1 MGFQAVC
8 RALYDYVPQADAEL
22 AINEGDL
29 LYILDKNSDDGWWKA
44 KKKANTD
51 DGDEPVGLVPN
62 NYVEEARPL
71 VKARA
76 LYEYTRQTDEEL
88 SFPEDAGL
96 SVYDASDEDWILVG
110 LGNEFGFAPAN
121 YLEMQDSAT
130 EAASTSPPPPPS
142 LPVRPTSATVDD
154 DNSYGDQA
162 TPSSP
167 PPSSLRDNPAA
178 ALAGVMQGRS
188 APPIASPPMLSPASP
203 SYHATEN
210 EDGSSL
216 QTPELPVRPRSQI
229 SPPPPIDSSSRQ
241 PHVSEMNTD
250 NQAPQYL
257 ASGGFH
263 MYNINEMVSVM
274 GKRKKMPTVL
284 GINLAT
290 GTILIAPER
299 TQDGPTQ
306 EWTAEKMVHYSRET
320 KHVFLELVKPSK
332 SVDFHAGAKDTAE
345 EIVSALGE
353 LAGAVRA
360 QGLREEI
367 FADTGKTQ
375 KRGQILY
382 DFDAQ
387 GDDEVSVTV
396 GDEVIIID
404 DAKSD
409 EWWQVRRLKNGKEGV
424 VPSSYIETT
433 GVVSPP
439 PRTLNSNAGL
449 STVEQN
455 RLEEIR
461 LTKEAMKAA
470 QHDPQS
476 QAQVGPGMPLPERGS
491 SLLAREQGSNSGQRS
506 KRENGR
512 GDGSTQRKP
521 KPDSAKVRTW
531 TDRSKSFSV
540 DAQFLGLKDGKI
552 NLHKMNGV
560 KIAVP
565 IAKMSLEDLEY
576 VEAATGISLD
586 EDKPLS
592 TVKRNSKTPDSR
604 GTSGAATT
612 ARIGAGASVEQ
623 QPRKPEY
630 DWFQFFLSCDVAVG
644 VCERYAQAFS
654 KESMDESILPDVDAS
669 VLRNLGLREGDIL
682 KVMRYLDSRFGRTGS
697 RGKRSKDSAGSDEDG
712 GEGGLFSGP
721 GGALRNNTRKGRPA
735 PAVQTSDVVD
745 AQAFSTQKEAKTP
758 ENQHTQPRDGTGNQ
772 TTGGFDDDA
781 WDIRPGKAPEEV
793 KKSLTEPAKPPA
805 LTGSMQELSLL
816 TTPLEPS
823 RPLSSQASGSSPAT
837 QPSAVSPQP
846 TGATP
851 SYFAAP
857 SLPNSQ
863 LAQQQAAQRLRPT
876 PPQPSPTQGSLVPPP
891 PARPLSA
898 PQSAQNSGF
907 APPAL
912 APQMTGLNYQTRV
925 APPGQSLDE
934 VNQARLQQQFLQ
946 QQQQQI
952 QQMQHFPTSTYT
964 GQQQPPFP
972 AVGAQPGGQF
982 MPPMM
987 AGTMLPQAT
996 GLFGDMNRQS
1006 QFTPMQ
1012 PQPIGYVGPYPQTQS
1027 FNPQPTGSVNN
1038 FLPPALE
1045 PQRTGLPPFQSQST
1059 GFSSPGSGGAVQM
1072 QPLQPQQTG
1081 PAPPV
1086 RFGVTGEAK
1095 RLAPQPTG
1103 RRANLSQATPNNP
1116 FGF

>member
-8 RALYDYVPQADAEL
+8 KALYDYAPQADAEL
-22 AINEGDL
+22 AITEGDL
-29 LYILDKNSDDGWWKA
+29 LYILDKSSDDGWWKA

-62 NYVEEARPL
+62 NYVEEIRPL
-71 VKARA
+71 SKARA

-88 SFPEDAGL
+88 SFPEDAAL

-110 LGNEFGFAPAN
+110 LGNEYGFVPAN
-121 YLEMQDSAT
+121 YLEMQEDADD
-130 EAASTSPPPPPS
+130 APPASQPAPPS
-142 LPVRPTSATVDD
+142 LPTRPTPATVDED
-154 DNSYGDQA
+154 DRFDDTTLSHA
-162 TPSSP
+162 PPSP
-167 PPSSLRDNPAA
+167 PSNPAA
-178 ALAGVMQGRS
+178 ALAGVMHGRS
-188 APPIASPPMLSPASP
+188 IPSAASPPSMPPRSPA
-203 SYHATEN
+203 YHAADDDD
-210 EDGSSL
+210 DGNVQSP
-216 QTPELPVRPRSQI
+216 QLPVRPRSQI
-229 SPPPPIDSSSRQ
+229 SSPPPIDSSRRQ
-241 PHVSEMNTD
+241 AHISESNTD
-250 NQAPQYL
+250 NQPTEYL

-290 GTILIAPER
+290 GVILIAPER

-367 FADTGKTQ
+367 FADAGKSQ
-375 KRGQILY
+375 KRGQVLY

-387 GDDEVSVTV
+387 GEDEVSVAV

-409 EWWQVRRLKNGKEGV
+409 EWWQVRRIKNG
-424 VPSSYIETT
+424 
-433 GVVSPP
+433 
-439 PRTLNSNAGL
+439 
-449 STVEQN
+449 
-455 RLEEIR
+455 
-461 LTKEAMKAA
+461 
-470 QHDPQS
+470 
-476 QAQVGPGMPLPERGS
+476 
-491 SLLAREQGSNSGQRS
+491 
-506 KRENGR
+506 
-512 GDGSTQRKP
+512 
-521 KPDSAKVRTW
+521 PDSSKVRTW

-565 IAKMSLEDLEY
+565 VSKMSLEDLEY
-576 VEAATGISLD
+576 VERATGISLD

-592 TVKRNSKTPDSR
+592 SVKRNSKTPDSR
-604 GTSGAATT
+604 GSSGAATA

-623 QPRKPEY
+623 QPKKPEY

-644 VCERYAQAFS
+644 VCERYAQAFA

-682 KVMRYLDSRFGRTGS
+682 KVMRNLDSRYGRTGS
-697 RGKRSKDSAGSDEDG
+697 RGKRNKDGGGSDDDG

-745 AQAFSTQKEAKTP
+745 AQAFGARSETKTSDDQSTKPQAAK
-758 ENQHTQPRDGTGNQ
+758 GNQ
-772 TTGGFDDDA
+772 ASGGFDDDA
-781 WDIRPGKAPEEV
+781 WDIRPGKVAEEP
-793 KKSLTEPAKPPA
+793 KKTQAEPAKQTPA

-816 TTPLEPS
+816 TTPLEPT
-823 RPLSSQASGSSPAT
+823 RPLPSQASGPSAAA
-837 QPSAVSPQP
+837 QPPAVSPQP

-851 SYFAAP
+851 AFFAATNMP
-857 SLPNSQ
+857 SSQ

-876 PPQPSPTQGSLVPPP
+876 PPQASAAQGSLVPPP

-912 APQMTGLNYQTRV
+912 APQMTGVNYQTRV
-925 APPGQSLDE
+925 APPGQSLEE
-934 VNQARLQQQFLQ
+934 VTQARMQQQFLQ
-946 QQQQQI
+946 QQQQL
-952 QQMQHFPTSTYT
+952 QQMQQFPISTYA
-964 GQQQPPFP
+964 GQQQHAFP
-972 AVGAQPGGQF
+972 TGGQQPGGQF

-987 AGTMLPQAT
+987 T
-996 GLFGDMNRQS
+996 GNMPSQGQGPFDLNRQS
-1006 QFTPMQ
+1006 QFSPVQ
-1012 PQPIGYVGPYPQTQS
+1012 PQQTGYAGPFPQAPS
-1027 FNPQPTGSVNN
+1027 FNPQPTGSINN

-1045 PQRTGLPPFQSQST
+1045 PQRTGLPPFQPQPT
-1059 GFSSPGSGGAVQM
+1059 GFATPGSGGTVQM

-1086 RFGVTGEAK
+1086 RFGVTGETK
-1095 RLAPQPTG
+1095 RLAPQATG
-1103 RRANLSQATPNNP
+1103 RRANLSQASKS
-1116 FGF
+1116 

>member
-22 AINEGDL
+22 AISEGDL
-29 LYILDKNSDDGWWKA
+29 LYILDKSSDDGWWKA

-51 DGDEPVGLVPN
+51 DGDEPI
-62 NYVEEARPL
+62 
-71 VKARA
+71 
-76 LYEYTRQTDEEL
+76 
-88 SFPEDAGL
+88 
-96 SVYDASDEDWILVG
+96 DEDWILVG
-110 LGNEFGFAPAN
+110 LGDEYGFAPAN
-121 YLEMQDSAT
+121 YLEMQDGAT
-130 EAASTSPPPPPS
+130 EAAATSISDTNIAQPP
-142 LPVRPTSATVDD
+142 A
-154 DNSYGDQA
+154 
-162 TPSSP
+162 
-167 PPSSLRDNPAA
+167 
-178 ALAGVMQGRS
+178 
-188 APPIASPPMLSPASP
+188 
-203 SYHATEN
+203 
-210 EDGSSL
+210 
-216 QTPELPVRPRSQI
+216 
-229 SPPPPIDSSSRQ
+229 
-241 PHVSEMNTD
+241 
-250 NQAPQYL
+250 QYL

-367 FADTGKTQ
+367 FADAGKAQ
-375 KRGQILY
+375 KKGQVLY
-382 DFDAQ
+382 DFVAQ
-387 GDDEVSVTV
+387 GDDEVSVSV
-396 GDEVIIID
+396 GDEVIILD

-409 EWWQVRRLKNGKEGV
+409 EWWQVRRLKNGSQGV
-424 VPSSYIETT
+424 VPSSYIEAT
-433 GVVSPP
+433 GITSPAT
-439 PRTLNSNAGL
+439 RASNSNAGL

-470 QHDPQS
+470 QHDTQS
-476 QAQVGPGMPLPERGS
+476 QVGPE
-491 SLLAREQGSNSGQRS
+491 
-506 KRENGR
+506 
-512 GDGSTQRKP
+512 
-521 KPDSAKVRTW
+521 PDAAKVRTW

-576 VEAATGISLD
+576 VEAVTGISLD

-592 TVKRNSKTPDSR
+592 SVKRNSKTPDSR
-604 GTSGAATT
+604 GTSGAAST
-612 ARIGAGASVEQ
+612 ARLGAGASVEQ
-623 QPRKPEY
+623 PPQRPEY

-644 VCERYAQAFS
+644 VCERYAQAFA

-682 KVMRYLDSRFGRTGS
+682 KVMRHLDTRFGRTGS
-697 RGKRSKDSAGSDEDG
+697 RGKRNKDGAGFDDDG

-745 AQAFSTQKEAKTP
+745 AQAFGARTENKAP
-758 ENQHTQPRDGTGNQ
+758 ESQNVQTRDGNGDQ
-772 TTGGFDDDA
+772 SKGGFDDDA
-781 WDIRPGKAPEEV
+781 WDVRPGKSAEEP
-793 KKSLTEPAKPPA
+793 KKVQAEPTKPTPA

-816 TTPLEPS
+816 TAPLEPTK
-823 RPLSSQASGSSPAT
+823 PLSSQTSGSSPAT
-837 QPSAVSPQP
+837 QPPAVSPQP

-851 SYFAAP
+851 AFFAPA
-857 SLPNSQ
+857 NMQ
-863 LAQQQAAQRLRPT
+863 NTQQAQQQAAQRLRPAL
-876 PPQPSPTQGSLVPPP
+876 PQASPTQSSLVPPP

-934 VNQARLQQQFLQ
+934 VTQARLQQQFLQ
-946 QQQQQI
+946 QQQIQQQQQQQQQIQQQQI
-952 QQMQHFPTSTYT
+952 QQMQQFPMPAYSGQHQLAFPNAGVQPASQFVSAGMT
-964 GQQQPPFP
+964 GTIP
-972 AVGAQPGGQF
+972 
-982 MPPMM
+982 
-987 AGTMLPQAT
+987 PQAT
-996 GLFGDMNRQS
+996 GPFGGINRQP
-1006 QFTPMQ
+1006 QFSPMQ
-1012 PQPIGYVGPYPQTQS
+1012 PQATGYVGPYPQAQP
-1027 FNPQPTGSVNN
+1027 FNPQPTGTINS

-1045 PQRTGLPPFQSQST
+1045 PQRTGLPPFQPQPAGFT
-1059 GFSSPGSGGAVQM
+1059 GNGSAAQT

-1103 RRANLSQATPNNP
+1103 RRANLSQASMLAPASHPPQSRN
-1116 FGF
+1116 

>member
-1 MGFQAVC
+1 MG
-8 RALYDYVPQADAEL
+8 ALYDYVPQADAEL
-22 AINEGDL
+22 AISEGDL
-29 LYILDKNSDDGWWKA
+29 LYILDKSSDDGWWKA

-51 DGDEPVGLVPN
+51 DGDEPIGLAQPQ
-62 NYVEEARPL
+62 A
-71 VKARA
+71 KARA
-76 LYEYTRQTDEEL
+76 VYEYTRQTDEEL
-88 SFPEDAGL
+88 SFPEDAAL
-96 SVYDASDEDWILVG
+96 LVYDASDEDWILVG
-110 LGNEFGFAPAN
+110 LGDEYGFAPAN
-121 YLEMQDSAT
+121 YLEMQDGAT
-130 EAASTSPPPPPS
+130 EAAAVPPPGPPS
-142 LPVRPTSATVDD
+142 LPTSISDTNIA
-154 DNSYGDQA
+154 Q
-162 TPSSP
+162 P
-167 PPSSLRDNPAA
+167 PA
-178 ALAGVMQGRS
+178 
-188 APPIASPPMLSPASP
+188 
-203 SYHATEN
+203 
-210 EDGSSL
+210 
-216 QTPELPVRPRSQI
+216 
-229 SPPPPIDSSSRQ
+229 
-241 PHVSEMNTD
+241 
-250 NQAPQYL
+250 QYL

-367 FADTGKTQ
+367 FADAGKAQ
-375 KRGQILY
+375 KKGQVLY
-382 DFDAQ
+382 DFVAQ
-387 GDDEVSVTV
+387 GDDEVSVSV
-396 GDEVIIID
+396 GDEVIILD

-409 EWWQVRRLKNGKEGV
+409 EWWQVRRLKNGSQGV
-424 VPSSYIETT
+424 VPSSYIEAT
-433 GVVSPP
+433 GITSPAT
-439 PRTLNSNAGL
+439 RASNSNAGL

-470 QHDPQS
+470 QHDTQS
-476 QAQVGPGMPLPERGS
+476 QVGPE
-491 SLLAREQGSNSGQRS
+491 
-506 KRENGR
+506 
-512 GDGSTQRKP
+512 
-521 KPDSAKVRTW
+521 PDAAKVRTW

-576 VEAATGISLD
+576 VEAVTGISLD

-592 TVKRNSKTPDSR
+592 SVKRNSKTPDSR
-604 GTSGAATT
+604 GTSGAAST
-612 ARIGAGASVEQ
+612 ARLGAGASVEQ
-623 QPRKPEY
+623 PPQRPEY

-644 VCERYAQAFS
+644 VCERYAQAFA

-682 KVMRYLDSRFGRTGS
+682 KVMRHLDTRFGRTGS
-697 RGKRSKDSAGSDEDG
+697 RGKRNKDGAGFDDDG

-745 AQAFSTQKEAKTP
+745 AQAFGARTENKAP
-758 ENQHTQPRDGTGNQ
+758 ESQNVQTRDGNGDQ
-772 TTGGFDDDA
+772 SKGGFDDDA
-781 WDIRPGKAPEEV
+781 WDVRPGKSAEEP
-793 KKSLTEPAKPPA
+793 KKVQAEPTKPTPA

-816 TTPLEPS
+816 TAPLEPTK
-823 RPLSSQASGSSPAT
+823 PLSSQTSGSSPAT
-837 QPSAVSPQP
+837 QPPAVSPQP

-851 SYFAAP
+851 AFFAPA
-857 SLPNSQ
+857 NMQ
-863 LAQQQAAQRLRPT
+863 NTQQAQQQAAQRLRPAL
-876 PPQPSPTQGSLVPPP
+876 PQASPTQSSLVPPP

-934 VNQARLQQQFLQ
+934 VTQARLQQQFLQ
-946 QQQQQI
+946 QQQIQQQQQQQQQIQQQQI
-952 QQMQHFPTSTYT
+952 QQMQQFPMPAYSGQHQLAFPNAGVQPASQFVSAGMT
-964 GQQQPPFP
+964 GTIP
-972 AVGAQPGGQF
+972 
-982 MPPMM
+982 
-987 AGTMLPQAT
+987 PQAT
-996 GLFGDMNRQS
+996 GPFGGINRQP
-1006 QFTPMQ
+1006 QFSPMQ
-1012 PQPIGYVGPYPQTQS
+1012 PQATGYVGPYPQAQP
-1027 FNPQPTGSVNN
+1027 FNPQPTGTINS

-1045 PQRTGLPPFQSQST
+1045 PQRTGLPPFQPQPAGFT
-1059 GFSSPGSGGAVQM
+1059 GNGSAAQT

>member
-22 AINEGDL
+22 AISEGDL
-29 LYILDKNSDDGWWKA
+29 LYILDKSSDDGWWKA

-51 DGDEPVGLVPN
+51 DGDEPI
-62 NYVEEARPL
+62 
-71 VKARA
+71 
-76 LYEYTRQTDEEL
+76 
-88 SFPEDAGL
+88 
-96 SVYDASDEDWILVG
+96 DEDWILVG
-110 LGNEFGFAPAN
+110 LGDEYGFAPAN
-121 YLEMQDSAT
+121 YLEMQDGAT
-130 EAASTSPPPPPS
+130 EAAAVPPPGPPS
-142 LPVRPTSATVDD
+142 LPVRPTPSAVDED
-154 DNSYGDQA
+154 HDSADRA
-162 TPSSP
+162 AAFSSSP
-167 PPSSLRDNPAA
+167 PSSHGNPAA

-188 APPIASPPMLSPASP
+188 APSAASPLTRSPTSP
-203 SYHATEN
+203 SYHAADDD
-210 EDGSSL
+210 DGGRIQS
-216 QTPELPVRPRSQI
+216 PELPTRPRSQI
-229 SPPPPIDSSSRQ
+229 SSPPPHDSARRQ
-241 PHVSEMNTD
+241 TSISDTNIAQPP
-250 NQAPQYL
+250 AQYL

-367 FADTGKTQ
+367 FADAGKAQ
-375 KRGQILY
+375 KKGQVLY
-382 DFDAQ
+382 DFVAQ
-387 GDDEVSVTV
+387 GDDEVSVSV
-396 GDEVIIID
+396 GDEVIILD

-409 EWWQVRRLKNGKEGV
+409 EWWQVRRLKNGSQGV
-424 VPSSYIETT
+424 VPSSYIEAT
-433 GVVSPP
+433 GITSPAT
-439 PRTLNSNAGL
+439 RASNSNAGL

-470 QHDPQS
+470 QHDTQS
-476 QAQVGPGMPLPERGS
+476 QVGPGMPLPERGS
-491 SLLAREQGSNSGQRS
+491 SLTARESVSNSGQRS
-506 KRENGR
+506 KRETGR
-512 GDGSTQRKP
+512 GEGNTQRKSSQSHRP
-521 KPDSAKVRTW
+521 RQVIHVFADQLVEPDAAKVRTW

-576 VEAATGISLD
+576 VEAVTGISLD

-592 TVKRNSKTPDSR
+592 SVKRNSKTPDSR
-604 GTSGAATT
+604 GTSGAAST
-612 ARIGAGASVEQ
+612 ARLGAGASVEQ
-623 QPRKPEY
+623 PPQRPEY

-644 VCERYAQAFS
+644 VCERYAQAFA

-682 KVMRYLDSRFGRTGS
+682 KVMRHLDTRFGRTGS
-697 RGKRSKDSAGSDEDG
+697 RGKRNKDGAGFDDDG

-745 AQAFSTQKEAKTP
+745 AQAFGARTENKAP
-758 ENQHTQPRDGTGNQ
+758 ESQNVQTRDGNGDQ
-772 TTGGFDDDA
+772 SKGGFDDDA
-781 WDIRPGKAPEEV
+781 WDVRPGKSAEEP
-793 KKSLTEPAKPPA
+793 KKVQAEPTKPTPA

-816 TTPLEPS
+816 TAPLEPTK
-823 RPLSSQASGSSPAT
+823 PLSSQTSGSSPAT
-837 QPSAVSPQP
+837 QPPAVSPQP

-851 SYFAAP
+851 AFFAPA
-857 SLPNSQ
+857 NMQ
-863 LAQQQAAQRLRPT
+863 NTQQAQQQAAQRLRPAL
-876 PPQPSPTQGSLVPPP
+876 PQASPTQSSLVPPP

-934 VNQARLQQQFLQ
+934 VTQARLQQQFLQ
-946 QQQQQI
+946 QQQIQQQQQQQQQIQQQQI
-952 QQMQHFPTSTYT
+952 QQMQQFPMPAYSGQHQLAFPNAGVQPASQFVSAGMT
-964 GQQQPPFP
+964 GTIP
-972 AVGAQPGGQF
+972 
-982 MPPMM
+982 
-987 AGTMLPQAT
+987 PQAT
-996 GLFGDMNRQS
+996 GPFGGINRQP
-1006 QFTPMQ
+1006 QFSPMQ
-1012 PQPIGYVGPYPQTQS
+1012 PQATGYVGPYPQAQP
-1027 FNPQPTGSVNN
+1027 FNPQPTGTINS

-1045 PQRTGLPPFQSQST
+1045 PQRTGLPPFQPQPAGFT
-1059 GFSSPGSGGAVQM
+1059 GNGSAAQT